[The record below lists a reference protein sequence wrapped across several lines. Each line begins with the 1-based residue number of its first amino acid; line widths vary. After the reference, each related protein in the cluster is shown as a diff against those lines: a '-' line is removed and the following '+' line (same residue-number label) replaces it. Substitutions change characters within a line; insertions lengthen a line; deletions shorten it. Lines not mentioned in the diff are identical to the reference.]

1 MSSRTLGV
9 LLIGLVLVVLGFLL
23 TAGSAVP
30 GAVPAAPRPGPAV
43 VTPEPYGPPGPA
55 GGPG

>member
-1 MSSRTLGV
+1 MVGALM
-9 LLIGLVLVVLGFLL
+9 IGLALIVLGFLL
-23 TAGSAVP
+23 TAGPVVP

-43 VTPEPYGPPGPA
+43 VTPAPYGPPGPA

>member
-1 MSSRTLGV
+1 MTARLVAGA
-9 LLIGLVLVVLGFLL
+9 LIGLALVVLGFLL
-23 TAGSAVP
+23 VSGPAAP

-43 VTPEPYGPPGPA
+43 VTPSTYGPPGPA